1 MDGLRKIDH
10 SALASSQA
18 TIVLCNLLAFILDWP
33 WLAAL
38 VTAVMLLGTL
48 TGRPGFG
55 FVYTLLLKPLK
66 LVRPHILSDNP
77 EPHRFAQGFGGTVM
91 LAASLLLFFGQPF
104 PGWALVWL
112 VAALAALNAFGGFCV
127 GCFFY
132 YWLGRLGL
140 PGFGKQPPVG
150 TFPGRRPKE
159 EAADAS

>member
-1 MDGLRKIDH
+1 MNGLKKIDQ

-38 VTAVMLLGTL
+38 VTAAMLLGTL
-48 TGRPGFG
+48 LGRPGFG
-55 FVYTLLLKPLK
+55 FVYHLVLKPLR
-66 LVRPHILSDNP
+66 LVRPQIVLDNP

-91 LAASLLLFFGQPF
+91 LAASLLLYLGQPV

-127 GCFFY
+127 GCFLY
-132 YWLGRLGL
+132 YRLGRLGL
-140 PGFGKQPPVG
+140 PGFGKQPPQG
-150 TFPGRRPKE
+150 IFPGRRSKE
-159 EAADAS
+159 LVNDGS